1 MKKFVGN
8 AVASAASVVKIALMS
23 RRPKRSA
30 PADKAKSIV
39 ILGNGPSLLKTMERS
54 PRWLASQSRMAVNYA
69 ALSKEFWQLR
79 PDYYAMMDPGLFP
92 MPDPKDT
99 SLSADVWREFR
110 AVDWPMTLVI
120 PSRFLSV
127 ARLHLDGVGSITVK
141 TVNITPV
148 EGWTWLAHFA
158 YRQGLGMPR
167 PRNVMIGAIMGAMQE
182 GFGKI
187 YLAGADHSWT
197 RTLSIDEDN
206 NVCNIVE
213 HFYEEK
219 KEAQETARIVEAY
232 RGLHLH
238 DVLQSLVVAF
248 RSYFHIKEYADA
260 RGVEIVNITP
270 GSFIDAF
277 PHRLPPKEKADQSD
291 DCTT

>member
-1 MKKFVGN
+1 MNKFVGN

-54 PRWLASQSRMAVNYA
+54 PRWLASQSRNGGELCRLV
-69 ALSKEFWQLR
+69 EGVPQLR

-92 MPDPKDT
+92 MPDPKDE

-120 PSRFLSV
+120 PSAFLSV

-148 EGWTWLAHFA
+148 EGWTYGSRISH
-158 YRQGLGMPR
+158 
-167 PRNVMIGAIMGAMQE
+167 IGKAWVCPGRAM
-182 GFGKI
+182 
-187 YLAGADHSWT
+187 
-197 RTLSIDEDN
+197 
-206 NVCNIVE
+206 
-213 HFYEEK
+213 
-219 KEAQETARIVEAY
+219 
-232 RGLHLH
+232 
-238 DVLQSLVVAF
+238 
-248 RSYFHIKEYADA
+248 
-260 RGVEIVNITP
+260 
-270 GSFIDAF
+270 
-277 PHRLPPKEKADQSD
+277 
-291 DCTT
+291 